1 MAGQQILKPN
11 KPHKY
16 QYMSVPPC
24 PLFVKRH
31 TTFLSLEISRVIL
44 DLKEASFDRKAVLIY
59 DSQTENKAQL
69 ANVIRSIF
77 EIPSCELGFV
87 SSWTDK
93 GLPAKSYNGNAWCI
107 EIKESFIYSLWVW
120 WQPGLLP
127 IALPTSHRVHII
139 KKDARGVLFCFIW
152 GTLG

>member
-1 MAGQQILKPN
+1 
-11 KPHKY
+11 
-16 QYMSVPPC
+16 MSVPPC

-87 SSWTDK
+87 SS
-93 GLPAKSYNGNAWCI
+93 
-107 EIKESFIYSLWVW
+107 
-120 WQPGLLP
+120 
-127 IALPTSHRVHII
+127 
-139 KKDARGVLFCFIW
+139 
-152 GTLG
+152 